1 MKSKPLIG
9 YLYIVLTIGFT
20 VYGQVMLKWRMN
32 AKGLAPEGLVPIV
45 GFLLRT
51 LCDVYVISTYL
62 AALLASLTWMAAMTK
77 FDISFAYPFMSLSFV
92 LVLVLSAVL
101 LAEPITRGKVAGI
114 VLIIAGIWLS
124 TR

>member
-1 MKSKPLIG
+1 MKSKPLLG
-9 YLYIVLTIGFT
+9 YIYIAATIGLT

-32 AKGLAPEGLVPIV
+32 LKGPAPEGLIPIIS
-45 GFLLRT
+45 FLFRSLF
-51 LCDVYVISTYL
+51 DVYIISTYL

-92 LVLVLSAVL
+92 LVLILGAVL

-114 VLIIAGIWLS
+114 ALIMAGIWLS

>member
-1 MKSKPLIG
+1 MKSRSLLG
-9 YLYIVLTIGFT
+9 YLFIAFTIGFT

-32 AKGLAPEGLVPIV
+32 VKGPAPEGLIPIV
-45 GFLLRT
+45 GFLFRT
-51 LCDVYVISTYL
+51 LCDVYVISTYV

-92 LVLVLSAVL
+92 LVLILGAVL
-101 LAEPITRGKVAGI
+101 LAEPVTRGKVAGI
-114 VLIIAGIWLS
+114 ALIMAGIWLS

>member
-1 MKSKPLIG
+1 MKNGPLIG
-9 YLYIVLTIGFT
+9 WLYIALTIGFT
-20 VYGQVMLKWRMN
+20 VYGQVVLKWRMN
-32 AKGLAPEGLVPIV
+32 LKGDVPEGFLPVV
-45 GFLLRT
+45 GFLFNT
-51 LCDVYVISTYL
+51 LLDVYVISTYV

-92 LVLVLSAVL
+92 LVLVLGAVL
-101 LAEPITRGKVAGI
+101 LGEPVTSGKVGGM